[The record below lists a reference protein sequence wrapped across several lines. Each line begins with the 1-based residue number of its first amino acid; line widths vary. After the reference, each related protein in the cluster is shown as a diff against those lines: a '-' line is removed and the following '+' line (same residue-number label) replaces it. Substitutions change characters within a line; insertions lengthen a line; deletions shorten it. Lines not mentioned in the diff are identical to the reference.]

1 MNPDDGRPIDEAT
14 WRNRFILLNLTRIG
28 GTIVVLVGLY
38 VWHSD
43 TLREGGAIAVGLP
56 LALIGLV
63 ISFWGPK
70 QLARKWK
77 TPPAP

>member
-1 MNPDDGRPIDEAT
+1 MTIEPRPVDEAT
-14 WRNRFILLNLTRIG
+14 WRNRFIILNLTRIG
-28 GTIVVLVGLY
+28 GTLVVLIGLLI
-38 VWHSD
+38 WHGD
-43 TLREGGAIAVGLP
+43 LYRQGGAMEVGLP

-63 ISFWGPK
+63 ISFWGPM

>member
-1 MNPDDGRPIDEAT
+1 MTPDDPRSLDEAT
-14 WRNRFILLNLTRIG
+14 WRNRFIILNLTRIG
-28 GTIVVLVGLY
+28 GTVIVLIGLLL
-38 VWHSD
+38 WHTD
-43 TLREGGAIAVGLP
+43 MLRPGGSIAVGLP

-63 ISFWGPK
+63 VSFWGPK